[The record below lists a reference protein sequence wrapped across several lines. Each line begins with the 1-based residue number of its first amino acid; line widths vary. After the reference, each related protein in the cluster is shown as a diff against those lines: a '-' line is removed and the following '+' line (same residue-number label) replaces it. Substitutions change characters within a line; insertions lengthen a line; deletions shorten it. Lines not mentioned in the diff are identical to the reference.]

1 MATFDAVF
9 VGLTILDI
17 AGRPVVA
24 IPPRGGVAF
33 IEQIRLNPAGT
44 AAGANINA
52 AKLGIRTAAVA
63 CLGEDEK
70 ADFILASYARLGIDC
85 SLIQRTALK
94 ETSAT
99 ILPIRPN
106 GERPAL
112 HCRGASDA
120 LFVSEAEFDA
130 VLDCRFL
137 HHGGTGLL
145 AAMDQGQSA
154 RLLQAAKMRG
164 VTTSFDLIAPNEHT
178 LELLRPLLPSVDYF
192 MPSLEEAAFLSGE
205 TQPEAIARFFFA
217 LGVGTC
223 ILKDGENGSWL
234 IGRDG
239 ALEHIAPWP
248 VEAVDTTGCGDSYCG
263 GFIAAL
269 AQRES
274 GVRRRLG
281 GGRAGGD
288 RDGLGCRSGRL
299 GTDPGFY
306 GGPSPLTL
314 DPRRCRTRRRKRLN
328 ATGTAAAPR
337 RHSAEDRRQSSPCVW
352 RYSPGWPRRYAA

>member
-1 MATFDAVF
+1 MAAFDAVF

-17 AGRPVVA
+17 AGRPVMD

-85 SLIQRTALK
+85 SLIQRTAQQ

-120 LFVSEAEFDA
+120 LFVGEEQFDA
-130 VLDCRFL
+130 ILNCRFL
-137 HHGGTGLL
+137 HNGGSGLL
-145 AAMDQGQSA
+145 AAMDRGQSA
-154 RLLQAAKMRG
+154 LLLQEAKARG
-164 VTTSFDLIAPNEHT
+164 VTTSFDLIAPNEQT
-178 LELLRPLLPSVDYF
+178 LDLLRPLLPSVDYF
-192 MPSLEEAAFLSGE
+192 MPSLEEASDLSGR
-205 TQPEAIARFFFA
+205 TDPADIARFFFD

-234 IGRDG
+234 LSGDG
-239 ALEHIAPWP
+239 GVEHIAPYR
-248 VEAVDTTGCGDSYCG
+248 VDAVDTTGCGDSYCG

-269 AQRES
+269 AR
-274 GVRRRLG
+274 
-281 GGRAGGD
+281 
-288 RDGLGCRSGRL
+288 GLSVKAACEVASAVAAL
-299 GTDPGFY
+299 V
-306 GGPSPLTL
+306 
-314 DPRRCRTRRRKRLN
+314 
-328 ATGTAAAPR
+328 ATGMGSDAGVVDWPHTRQFMAANR
-337 RHSAEDRRQSSPCVW
+337 R
-352 RYSPGWPRRYAA
+352 G

>member
-1 MATFDAVF
+1 MANFDAVF

-17 AGRPVVA
+17 AGRPVID
-24 IPPRGGVAF
+24 IPPRGEVAF

-70 ADFILASYARLGIDC
+70 ADFILTSYARLGIDC
-85 SLIQRTALK
+85 SLIQRTSLQ

-120 LFVSEAEFDA
+120 LFVSEEQFAA

-145 AAMDQGQSA
+145 AGMDGGQSTL
-154 RLLQAAKMRG
+154 LLQAAKTRG
-164 VTTSFDLIAPNEHT
+164 ITTSFDLIAPNEHT
-178 LELLRPLLPSVDYF
+178 LDLLRPLLPSVDYF
-192 MPSLEEAAFLSGE
+192 MPSLEEAAHLSGQ
-205 TQPEAIARFFFA
+205 TQPDAIGHFFFG

-223 ILKDGENGSWL
+223 ILKDGKNGSL
-234 IGRDG
+234 LLTRDG
-239 ALEHIAPWP
+239 VIEHIAPYH
-248 VEAVDTTGCGDSYCG
+248 VEAIDTTGCGDSYCG

-269 AQRES
+269 ARGLSVREACEVGS
-274 GVRRRLG
+274 AVAALV
-281 GGRAGGD
+281 
-288 RDGLGCRSGRL
+288 
-299 GTDPGFY
+299 
-306 GGPSPLTL
+306 
-314 DPRRCRTRRRKRLN
+314 
-328 ATGTAAAPR
+328 ATGIGSDAGVVDWDKTRAFMATHR
-337 RHSAEDRRQSSPCVW
+337 C
-352 RYSPGWPRRYAA
+352 G